1 MFQPQS
7 VTTAMP
13 AQVRSRVITGP
24 TPRLTA
30 PTMASAIINP
40 GSALIQQAASAAAG
54 QASGE
59 LVVSQADARPGG
71 APFPAI
77 HSLILGF
84 DDFAR
89 VNPEP
94 ATKVI
99 KKGQLIAVYTEQSAI
114 RPKTSGAIPKHARGF
129 KAAINDP
136 PPPGSPP
143 ATHMYGVNEMPAYIA
158 IAAEQTTFN
167 CHTLVPVSIVVEHTI
182 TLSKDDLKHDTRPE
196 DIIPG
201 AAVCIAYNENQQKC
215 EIRLAADLN
224 GAHIPYK
231 SGIITV
237 NDSKDRIQACITADH
252 LKANPVA

>member
-30 PTMASAIINP
+30 PAMASAIINP

-59 LVVSQADARPGG
+59 LVASQADARSGG

-84 DDFAR
+84 DDIAR
-89 VNPEP
+89 QNPES

-99 KKGQLIAVYTEQSAI
+99 KKGQLIAVYREQSAI

-129 KAAINDP
+129 KAAINTP
-136 PPPGSPP
+136 PPPGV
-143 ATHMYGVNEMPAYIA
+143 AGAGHVYGVTEMPAYIA

-167 CHTLVPVSIVVEHTI
+167 CHTLVPVSIVAEHTI
-182 TLSKDDLKHDTRPE
+182 TLSKDDLQQNIRPE

-201 AAVCIAYNENQQKC
+201 AAICIAYNDTKRKC

-224 GAHIPYK
+224 ERHIPYK

-252 LKANPVA
+252 LVPNVA